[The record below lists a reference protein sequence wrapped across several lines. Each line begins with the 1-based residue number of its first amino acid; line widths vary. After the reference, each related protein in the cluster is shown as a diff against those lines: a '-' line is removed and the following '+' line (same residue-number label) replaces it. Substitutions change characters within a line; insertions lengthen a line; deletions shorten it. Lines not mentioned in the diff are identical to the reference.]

1 MNKPKTEIFMN
12 TIDLIY
18 QETQVLPEN
27 LRVEVLDFI
36 GYLKTRNA
44 IENSQVDT
52 QQKIAELDSVF
63 APYRRN
69 LKNFKFN
76 RDEANER

>member
-1 MNKPKTEIFMN
+1 MN
-12 TIDLIY
+12 TAELIY

-36 GYLKTRNA
+36 GYLKTRYA
-44 IENSQVDT
+44 IDNNQIDT
-52 QQKIAELDSVF
+52 QQKITELETAF
-63 APYRRN
+63 APLRRN
-69 LKNFKFN
+69 LKGFKFN

>member
-1 MNKPKTEIFMN
+1 MPMN
-12 TIDLIY
+12 TSDLIY

-36 GYLKTRNA
+36 GYLKTRYA
-44 IENSQVDT
+44 IENNQVDT
-52 QQKIAELDSVF
+52 QQKITELETTF
-63 APYRRN
+63 APFRRN
-69 LKNFKFN
+69 FKGFKFN

>member
-1 MNKPKTEIFMN
+1 MN
-12 TIDLIY
+12 TADLIY

-36 GYLKTRNA
+36 GYLKTRYA
-44 IENSQVDT
+44 IESYQVDT
-52 QQKIAELDSVF
+52 QQKIAELDAAF
-63 APYRRN
+63 APFRRDF
-69 LKNFKFN
+69 KGFKFN

>member
-36 GYLKTRNA
+36 GYLKTRYA
-44 IENSQVDT
+44 IENKEVNT
-52 QQKIAELDSVF
+52 QQKIAELESAF
-63 APYRRN
+63 APFRRN
-69 LKNFKFN
+69 FKGFTFN

>member
-1 MNKPKTEIFMN
+1 MN
-12 TIDLIY
+12 TADLIY

-36 GYLKTRNA
+36 GYLKTRYA
-44 IENSQVDT
+44 IDNNQIDT
-52 QQKIAELDSVF
+52 QQKIAELDSAF
-63 APYRRN
+63 APFRRS
-69 LKNFKFN
+69 LKGFTFN

>member
-1 MNKPKTEIFMN
+1 MN
-12 TIDLIY
+12 TADLIY

-36 GYLKTRNA
+36 GYLKTRYT
-44 IENSQVDT
+44 IEASQINP
-52 QQKIAELDSVF
+52 QQKIAELQNAF
-63 APYRRN
+63 APFRRN
-69 LKNFKFN
+69 LKDFKFN

>member
-1 MNKPKTEIFMN
+1 MN
-12 TIDLIY
+12 TAELIY

-36 GYLKTRNA
+36 GYLKTRYA
-44 IENSQVDT
+44 IENYQVDT

-63 APYRRN
+63 APFRRN
-69 LKNFKFN
+69 FKGFKFN

>member
-1 MNKPKTEIFMN
+1 MN

-36 GYLKTRNA
+36 GYLKARYA
-44 IENSQVDT
+44 IEHNQIDT
-52 QQKIAELDSVF
+52 QLKIAELDAPF
-63 APYRRN
+63 APFCGG
-69 LKNFKFN
+69 FKFN
-76 RDEANER
+76 RDQANER

>member
-1 MNKPKTEIFMN
+1 MPMN
-12 TIDLIY
+12 TAELIY

-36 GYLKTRNA
+36 GYLKTRYA
-44 IENSQVDT
+44 IENYQVDT

-63 APYRRN
+63 APFRRN
-69 LKNFKFN
+69 FKGFKFN